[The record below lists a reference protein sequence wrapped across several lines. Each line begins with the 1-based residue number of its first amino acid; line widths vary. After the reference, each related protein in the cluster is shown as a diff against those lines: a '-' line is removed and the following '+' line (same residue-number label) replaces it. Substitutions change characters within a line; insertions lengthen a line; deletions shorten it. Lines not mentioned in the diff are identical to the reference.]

1 MKLIRL
7 NRVMFSL
14 FIIVSILI
22 LFPNNL
28 CCAVTDETVLLNDG
42 WMYREGD
49 SPVNSDGL
57 PIWTQD
63 GDSIEGWNKI
73 KSLNEMDNTFKKGQ
87 PVWFKI
93 KLSMENR
100 DASSIYFK
108 KLLGQAL
115 EVYID
120 SNKIFESKRFIWSFT
135 NNVNTEIVPLTPGY
149 SGKTLYV
156 KAIPGAILKDIG
168 PRPDVIFGNTKDLI
182 PIYFK
187 GNFNSIILR
196 LIIGS
201 ISIFLG
207 LALIFVSFFL
217 IKLQRKSWISI
228 GVVAL
233 NSGILIALCS
243 NELYLFLGNY
253 EQLALI
259 LYDIVKFIFLNS
271 LTYMLIQILGV
282 KHKVPV
288 LKRMFQ
294 ALNVYSI
301 FCLVMLSIHC
311 VSGYGIF
318 TLYRL
323 FTYDILGILYII
335 TLTIIAV
342 TVIYYATKK
351 DTEAKLILMGLLY
364 FIVLMVV
371 DFFIFFTISR
381 RYQAVLWYWGI
392 LIVILSFLIILGKRI
407 QNNHLQLI
415 KYSKELEIKNEQLDS
430 MWKEI
435 KESRDQLAELNM
447 TLEYRVNERTNQLEE
462 SNSKLSLINMEL
474 SASNEELSNTL
485 DILKITQG
493 QLVKTEKMAVLGQL
507 VSGVAHEINTPLGA
521 IQASIANISEKLKIF
536 YRDIPSFFRGLSE
549 ERLIAFINILN
560 KSIEHTTYTST
571 KQERIYRDAIENQ
584 LLENGINEPHT
595 LSGMLAVMGL
605 YDVKPFITFLKEND
619 SFSVIRMAYALSG
632 LKRSVETIE
641 VAVEKTSKVVFA
653 LKTYAHF
660 DNQGDMKNIDIRDSL
675 DTVLT
680 LYQNKI
686 KQGVEVVRNYGEIPM
701 VLCYP
706 DELNQ
711 VWTNII
717 HNSLQAMEY
726 KGVLIVNVYEKDSNI
741 EVEITDNGPG
751 IPEEIKEKI
760 FEPFFTTKPQG
771 EGSGL
776 GLDIVRKIISK
787 HDGKIIVNSRPG
799 ETRFSVS
806 IPNRLNNDSSIV

>member
-1 MKLIRL
+1 MKLIKLKRF
-7 NRVMFSL
+7 VFSL
-14 FIIVSILI
+14 FIIMSILI

-28 CCAVTDETVLLNDG
+28 CCAAADETVLINDG
-42 WMYREGD
+42 WMYREGN
-49 SPVNSDGL
+49 SPINSDGL

-63 GDSIEGWNKI
+63 GDSIDGWNEL
-73 KSLNEMDNTFKKGQ
+73 KSLNEMDNTFKNDQ

-100 DASSIYFK
+100 DASCIYFK

-120 SNKIFESKRFIWSFT
+120 SDKIFESKRFIWSFT
-135 NNVNTEIVPLTPGY
+135 NNVNTEIVTLTPGY
-149 SGKTLYV
+149 SGKTLFV
-156 KAIPGAILKDIG
+156 KAVPGAILKDVG

-207 LALIFVSFFL
+207 LALIIVSFFL

-228 GVVAL
+228 GVVAIT
-233 NSGILIALCS
+233 SGVLISLS
-243 NELYLFLGNY
+243 SSELYLFLGNY

-259 LYDIVKFIFLNS
+259 LYDIVKIIFLNS
-271 LTYMLIQILGV
+271 LTYMLLQILGV
-282 KHKVPV
+282 KHKLPV

-294 ALNVYSI
+294 VLNVYSI
-301 FCLVMLSIHC
+301 LCLIMLSIHC
-311 VSGYGIF
+311 SSGYQIF

-335 TLTIIAV
+335 ALIIIAF
-342 TVIYYATKK
+342 TVIYHATKK
-351 DTEAKLILMGLLY
+351 DIEAKLILMGFLY
-364 FIVLMVV
+364 FIILMVV
-371 DFFIFFTISR
+371 DFFIFFAISR

-485 DILKITQG
+485 EILKVTQG
-493 QLVKTEKMAVLGQL
+493 QLVKNEKMAVLGQL

-536 YRDIPSFFRGLSE
+536 YREIPSFLRDFSE
-549 ERLIAFINILN
+549 ERIIAFINILN
-560 KSIEHTTYTST
+560 KSIEHTNYTST
-571 KQERIYRDAIENQ
+571 KQERMYRDSIENQ
-584 LLENGINEPHT
+584 LLENGINEPHM

-605 YDVKPFITFLKEND
+605 YDVKPFVTFLKGND
-619 SFSVIRMAYALSG
+619 SFSVIRMAYLLSG
-632 LKRSVETIE
+632 LKRSAETIE
-641 VAVEKTSKVVFA
+641 IAVEKTSKVVFA
-653 LKTYAHF
+653 LKAYAHF
-660 DNQGDMKNIDIRDSL
+660 DSQGEMKTVDIRDGL

-686 KQGVEVVRNYGEIPM
+686 KQGVEVIRNYGEIPM
-701 VLCYP
+701 ILCYP

-726 KGVLIVNVYEKDSNI
+726 KGVLIVNVYEKDCNI
-741 EVEITDNGPG
+741 VVEITDNGPG
-751 IPEEIKEKI
+751 IPDEIKERI

-787 HDGKIIVNSRPG
+787 HDGKIMVNSRPG
-799 ETRFSVS
+799 ETRFSVA
-806 IPNRLNNDSSIV
+806 IPSRLKNDINIV